1 MTSCEKPRCIRICPD
16 RNTNRRWWIH
26 RRRCRRRRW
35 RLLNRTWISC
45 TAFAILKRS
54 RGSWRIHPTS
64 RTIPQR
70 WPARIRHVR
79 LGSAINTNNTM
90 INVRVCI
97 YLPVFIRISTLSESV
112 PNLDHAIVSFLR
124 LRRPGRPTSQGTN
137 LLQNLAEIITNYDTN
152 SHIPRW
158 PAQNLSGRWS
168 RFDSHLQQ

>member
-1 MTSCEKPRCIRICPD
+1 
-16 RNTNRRWWIH
+16 
-26 RRRCRRRRW
+26 
-35 RLLNRTWISC
+35 
-45 TAFAILKRS
+45 
-54 RGSWRIHPTS
+54 
-64 RTIPQR
+64 
-70 WPARIRHVR
+70 
-79 LGSAINTNNTM
+79 M

-124 LRRPGRPTSQGTN
+124 LRRPGRPTSQRTN